1 MEKTLKKVAFALGRP
16 RHWLAPRYSAGDRG
30 LPVCGIRNL
39 PNLVSKAFRR
49 PFCTVSSFSFD
60 FHTIFLPRLARDK
73 QKETDQ
79 KH

>member
-49 PFCTVSSFSFD
+49 PFWTVSSFLLD
-60 FHTIFLPRLARDK
+60 FNTKVFAK
-73 QKETDQ
+73 TGSGQTEGN
-79 KH
+79 